1 MVLLVITLSSWLL
14 STQTVKKVKTIE
26 LLACLKIIN
35 KMVTAI
41 PKLKFKRRISR
52 WIGIHN
58 NRARL

>member
-26 LLACLKIIN
+26 LLACLKIIK

-41 PKLKFKRRISR
+41 PKLKFKRLISI